1 MTTHFS
7 VHKIQNMTKAQLQEQ
22 VKSLIKENNEL
33 KHQLQQSDRSRVEL
47 LAAIRLSC
55 QKHRAEKDRLQ
66 RMYYMLKVAKFLVAT
81 ISVALVIHADILGI
95 LEHGVPRLGIS
106 KKDVASLF
114 EWFPADHVGGVLVAV
129 PRFATAIPSQVTF
142 PAPWRSFSA
151 AFLFAIYQMVIL
163 FLPKWCIGLLGL
175 FATGT
180 IFTLDW
186 DRNRQVSAST
196 IRFKMCSLICTRYL
210 D

>member
-95 LEHGVPRLGIS
+95 LEHGVPR
-106 KKDVASLF
+106 
-114 EWFPADHVGGVLVAV
+114 
-129 PRFATAIPSQVTF
+129 
-142 PAPWRSFSA
+142 FSSDDEKIMLYVY
-151 AFLFAIYQMVIL
+151 FY
-163 FLPKWCIGLLGL
+163 
-175 FATGT
+175 
-180 IFTLDW
+180 
-186 DRNRQVSAST
+186 RQQ
-196 IRFKMCSLICTRYL
+196 
-210 D
+210 